1 MCGLEVVKTMQ
12 SCHPLCRSVVTLTC
26 GILFLLLFTA
36 CPKVK
41 VPKTV
46 RKVSGGGDSKLDV
59 KVHVSPKA
67 NNNNPVAVDL
77 VLVQDKKL
85 LQELMKMSA
94 SEWFEKRHQVELDYP
109 KETELDAGRWEWVPG
124 QDVKV
129 DQVPVKMD
137 VVGGVVFARY
147 FNAGTHRAPIDPR
160 KGILITLGDENLCV
174 QSLKEPAKPC
184 AAAKQ
189 SGR

>member
-1 MCGLEVVKTMQ
+1 MCGLEVVKTMRT
-12 SCHPLCRSVVTLTC
+12 CHRFSRSIIILVG
-26 GILFLLLFTA
+26 GIAFVLLFTA

-46 RKVSGGGDSKLDV
+46 RRVSGSGDSKLEV

-77 VLVQDKKL
+77 VLVQNKKL
-85 LQELMKMSA
+85 LQEPMKMSA

-147 FNAGTHRAPIDPR
+147 FNAGTHR
-160 KGILITLGDENLCV
+160 
-174 QSLKEPAKPC
+174 
-184 AAAKQ
+184 
-189 SGR
+189 

>member
-1 MCGLEVVKTMQ
+1 MQ
-12 SCHPLCRSVVTLTC
+12 KEHSLRRSLLVTAG
-26 GILFLLLFTA
+26 GIIALFLFTA

-41 VPKTV
+41 VPKKIPGT
-46 RKVSGGGDSKLDV
+46 SGESKLDV

-77 VLVQDKKL
+77 VLVSDKKL

-94 SEWFEKRHQVELDYP
+94 TEWFEKRRQVELDYP

-124 QDVKV
+124 QEVKLDKV
-129 DQVPVKMD
+129 RVKFE
-137 VVGGVVFARY
+137 VAGGIIFAKY

-160 KGILITLGDENLCV
+160 KGVLITLGEDNLCV

-184 AAAKQ
+184 APSK
-189 SGR
+189 